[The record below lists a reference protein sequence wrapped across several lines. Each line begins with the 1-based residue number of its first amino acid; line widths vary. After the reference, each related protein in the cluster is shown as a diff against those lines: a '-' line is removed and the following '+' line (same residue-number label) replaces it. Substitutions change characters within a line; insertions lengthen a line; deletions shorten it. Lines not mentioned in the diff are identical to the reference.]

1 MMARPNLLF
10 ISPIMPAPAGN
21 GLAMRAGIMLEALA
35 ADYDVH
41 LLVIPVVEASP
52 GRGGNR
58 WASRWCAR
66 LAVHRV
72 TDRVDPLFGL
82 IARIRDPQERAAA
95 YSRYPRPLLCRYATT
110 GAVRESTQ
118 LFRDVTFREVHV
130 FRLYM
135 APFAEPYLE
144 GGAAQGPTCRLDLDD
159 HESRTRRGL
168 AALHEAAG
176 DEAAASIE
184 RAEADRYARL
194 ERHEL
199 RRFYRVYV
207 CSEDDRRALAR
218 HHGSRRMVVIPN
230 AVRIPASTAARRRGA
245 PGTFLFVGTL
255 GYYPNE
261 DAAIFFCSEIL
272 PRVRAAAGQPVRV
285 LIVGSNPS
293 AWVRA
298 LARDGDVTVAGAVP
312 DLARYYAA
320 ADAVVVPLRAGG
332 GTRIK
337 VLEAFSYRRPVVST
351 TMGVQ
356 GIEATPGRHL
366 LIGDTPHAFAEQCA
380 RLIRAPDLGK
390 ALAARAFEFVEA
402 RHTPARI
409 RELLERDHRGA

>member
-1 MMARPNLLF
+1 
-10 ISPIMPAPAGN
+10 MPDLGGN

-41 LLVIPVVEASP
+41 LLVIPVVGSSP
-52 GRGGNR
+52 GREADR

-66 LAVHRV
+66 MAVQPV
-72 TDRVDPLFGL
+72 ADRVDPLFRL
-82 IARIRDPQERAAA
+82 IARIRDPRERAAA
-95 YSRYPRPLLCRYATT
+95 YGRYPRPLLCRFATT
-110 GAVRESTQ
+110 GAIRESAE
-118 LFRDVTFREVHV
+118 LFRDVAFREVHV
-130 FRLYM
+130 FRAYM
-135 APFAEPYLE
+135 APFAGPYLE
-144 GGAAQGPTCRLDLDD
+144 AGGGQAPVCRLDLDD

-168 AALHEAAG
+168 AALHRAAG
-176 DEAAASIE
+176 DPTAASFE

-199 RRFYRVYV
+199 RRFPRVYV

-218 HHGSRRMVVIPN
+218 HLGSRRMVVIPN
-230 AVRIPASTAARRRGA
+230 AVRIPSSHAAGRHGA
-245 PGTFLFVGTL
+245 PFTFLFVGTL

-261 DAAIFFCSEIL
+261 DAAIYFCSEIL

-285 LIVGSNPS
+285 LIAGSNPS
-293 AWVRA
+293 ARVRA
-298 LARDGDVTVAGAVP
+298 LARAGGVTVTGAVA

-320 ADAVVVPLRAGG
+320 TDAVIVPLRAGG

-351 TMGVQ
+351 TVGVR

-366 LIGDTPHAFAEQCA
+366 LIGDTPRAFAEQCL
-380 RLIRAPDLGK
+380 RLIRAPSLGK
-390 ALAARAFEFVEA
+390 ALSARAFRFVTA
-402 RHTPARI
+402 RHTPARVL
-409 RELLERDHRGA
+409 ELLRRDHHGP